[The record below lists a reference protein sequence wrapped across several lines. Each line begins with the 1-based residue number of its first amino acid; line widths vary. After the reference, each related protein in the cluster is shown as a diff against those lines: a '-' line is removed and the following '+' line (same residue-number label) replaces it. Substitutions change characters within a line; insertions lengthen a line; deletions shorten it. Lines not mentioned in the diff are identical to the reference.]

1 MPAWTG
7 PPRSLIA
14 ATVAAFVLAPVVSS
28 AGDAE
33 PPAERA
39 TLSSGTPAAVEDT
52 TGAPGATLSPR
63 LAEPTPTEP
72 AAPTEP
78 AEPAEPVE
86 PVVEPRTIGVVSFN
100 QFRKLT
106 PEQLTSD
113 ARALARNPRAD
124 IIGWQE
130 AWDTRGILRDLND
143 LGWSTRSFPRGAKE
157 LSVSWRNAEFAFV
170 SSEQRQVA
178 RGVDDGTGRYP
189 FGDRWAVRVTLRDRA
204 SGELVSVLN
213 THLPQAIEDLDNPGR
228 WALTYN
234 SARARTQLTRLARMW
249 GQAPG
254 RWVVGTGDYN
264 VDAGAE
270 RRVRPEGGLS
280 DVFSGR
286 AVSSYAV
293 LGIDVADTHPVSGRH
308 IDYVHVSK
316 KSLARGQVA
325 FAAHWAI
332 TGLNSDHRPLLARLR
347 LS

>member
-14 ATVAAFVLAPVVSS
+14 ATVAAFVLAPIVSS
-28 AGDAE
+28 AGQDAE
-33 PPAERA
+33 PPGGSSAAEQA
-39 TLSSGTPAAVEDT
+39 SLSSGSPTSPT
-52 TGAPGATLSPR
+52 SPSIPTAPVPPR
-63 LAEPTPTEP
+63 QAEP
-72 AAPTEP
+72 APVEAEA
-78 AEPAEPVE
+78 AEPAEPV
-86 PVVEPRTIGVVSFN
+86 VVPRTIGVATFN

-113 ARALARNPRAD
+113 ARALARNPRVD
-124 IIGWQE
+124 VIGWQE
-130 AWDTRGILRDLND
+130 AWDTRGILRDLGE

-157 LSVSWRNAEFAFV
+157 LSVSWRSEDFTFV
-170 SSEQRQVA
+170 GAEQRQVA

-189 FGDRWAVRVTLRDRA
+189 FGDRWAIRVTLRDKA
-204 SGELVSVLN
+204 SGELISVLN
-213 THLPQAIEDLDNPGR
+213 THLPQAIEDLENPGR

-280 DVFSGR
+280 DVFAGR

-293 LGIDVADTHPVSGRH
+293 LGTEVADTHPVSGRH

-316 KSLARGQVA
+316 KSLARGRVA
-325 FAAHWAI
+325 FAAHWAV
-332 TGLNSDHRPLLARLR
+332 TGLDSDHRPLLARLR